1 MRNNIAAAIF
11 DDCDHAEKAINE
23 LRESGVPNDAISV
36 VQLHDEDKDSD
47 RGDSDGR
54 TETVD
59 TGDNK
64 ASGTTKGI
72 LAGGTVGAIAG
83 LGALLIPGI
92 GPFIA
97 GGALAST
104 LGVAGSAAVA
114 SGALGAAAGGLTGAL
129 VDYGFDKE
137 HAEYYE
143 KRIRDG
149 AVFVAVDTS
158 ENPSAFAPS
167 RAILRA
173 AGGESADASE
183 PTREDARA

>member
-23 LRESGVPNDAISV
+23 LRESGVPSDAISV
-36 VQLHDEDKDSD
+36 VQLHDDTDNGGGD
-47 RGDSDGR
+47 RDR

-143 KRIRDG
+143 KRIREG

-183 PTREDARA
+183 RTREDSRA